1 MLRLKIKELIAR
13 KEFAEGRRVMI
24 SEIAESAGI
33 HRVTL
38 SRMINRRG
46 FSTKTDYLDRLC
58 AFFGCRIEDL
68 VEYVPDDQL
77 PTPRK
82 LGDVRAQRD

>member
-24 SEIAESAGI
+24 SEIAEGTGI

-58 AFFGCRIEDL
+58 AFFHCRIEDL

-82 LGDVRAQRD
+82 

>member
-24 SEIAESAGI
+24 SEIAEGAGI

-46 FSTKTDYLDRLC
+46 FSTKTEYLDRLC
-58 AFFGCRIEDL
+58 AFFECRIEEL
-68 VEYVPDDQL
+68 IEYIPDDQL
-77 PTPRK
+77 LIPRK
-82 LGDVRAQRD
+82 

>member
-24 SEIAESAGI
+24 SEIAESVGI

-58 AFFGCRIEDL
+58 AFFHCRIEDL

-82 LGDVRAQRD
+82 